1 MRAVAVDLPG
11 LSPKTSDRRPYRPGQ
26 HGNARHKETE
36 YGKRLLEKQ
45 KLRLNY
51 GLNERQMR
59 RLFREAAR
67 SKTNTGTKLIELLE
81 RRLDNAVYRAG
92 FARSIP
98 AARQLVNHGHIL
110 IDNKRVDIPSFRV
123 RVGQTISLKTSSQQI
138 DHVTKGVEL
147 WERRTLENNWLT
159 VDRDA
164 RSAKVAQ
171 LPDETALE
179 FKLLTA
185 FIEHRGRLLTRDQL
199 HDLVWGRGISLNDRV
214 VDNHIVS
221 LRRKVEADPA
231 APRHLL
237 NIRGRGYRFD
247 A

>member
-1 MRAVAVDLPG
+1 MSRYTGPRVKIMRALAVDLPG

-110 IDNKRVDIPSFRV
+110 IDGKRVDIPSFRV

-179 FKLLTA
+179 FKLNVQLV
-185 FIEHRGRLLTRDQL
+185 IELYAL
-199 HDLVWGRGISLNDRV
+199 S
-214 VDNHIVS
+214 
-221 LRRKVEADPA
+221 A
-231 APRHLL
+231 
-237 NIRGRGYRFD
+237 
-247 A
+247 